1 MRMDLQA
8 HKNGS
13 PNSSNRSSSA
23 GSNKHEAKDES
34 SLKNGRLSVPLA
46 RTKDQAAFKYLFRET
61 SLESIQQCLENIR
74 DQEMVEFL
82 EEGILKIAAIMS
94 SEVFTGLERCRRE
107 LRALL
112 PRAHEDAALAR
123 HVYDRHVE
131 TLGQLMF
138 ALGRRL
144 DQYEEFLSKC
154 PFTGSA
160 EHVRGL
166 YGQKARDIAG
176 DVRFLHLELHHWV
189 KRFVPIRGDL
199 PNGEEGCLFLEG
211 RISAV
216 VDDLG
221 LRLKEV
227 QEILSTAIQD
237 QLSVFDET
245 MTHSRLFKKDIE
257 NFMDIDH
264 LLSWLSELMIRVKEY
279 DSKRRPEQLQG
290 IKALLQDFRPEQ
302 FPALSGVRESD
313 QTMFFELL
321 PQMLNYQRREKQKG
335 DDPMHVF
342 LLLLGNLV
350 RNLKRAGAEA
360 SPLDP
365 DFVA

>member
-13 PNSSNRSSSA
+13 PNSSNRSSSV
-23 GSNKHEAKDES
+23 GSNQHETKDES
-34 SLKNGRLSVPLA
+34 LSKSERLSVPLA

-61 SLESIQQCLENIR
+61 SLESIEQCLGNIR

-107 LRALL
+107 LRTLL
-112 PRAHEDAALAR
+112 PRVQEDAALAR
-123 HVYDRHVE
+123 NVYDRHVE

-160 EHVRGL
+160 EHVRGR

-176 DVRFLHLELHHWV
+176 DVRFLHVELYHWV

-199 PNGEEGCLFLEG
+199 PNGEEGRVFLKG
-211 RISAV
+211 RINAV

-227 QEILSTAIQD
+227 QEILSAAIQD
-237 QLSVFDET
+237 QLSIFDET
-245 MTHSRLFKKDIE
+245 MTHSKLFKKDIE
-257 NFMDIDH
+257 NSMDIDY
-264 LLSWLSELMIRVKEY
+264 LLSWLNELIYRVKEY
-279 DSKRRPEQLQG
+279 DSERRPEQLQR
-290 IKALLQDFRPEQ
+290 IKTLLRGFHPEQ
-302 FPALSGVRESD
+302 FPASSGVRDSD
-313 QTMFFELL
+313 QAMFFELL
-321 PQMLNYQRREKQKG
+321 PQMLNYQRSEQQKG
-335 DDPMHVF
+335 DDPMHIF

-365 DFVA
+365 DF